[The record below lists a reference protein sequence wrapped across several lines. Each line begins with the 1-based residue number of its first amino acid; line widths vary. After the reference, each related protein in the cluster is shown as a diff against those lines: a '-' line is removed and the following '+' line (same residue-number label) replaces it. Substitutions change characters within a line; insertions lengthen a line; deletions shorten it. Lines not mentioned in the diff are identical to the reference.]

1 MTREATITETE
12 IITLGW
18 WASMEAMPVQDE
30 SSSMF
35 DAATDGEEP
44 QSSSRGD
51 SRRLSELEV
60 EDYKAAAEQFRSP

>member
-12 IITLGW
+12 IMTLGW

-35 DAATDGEEP
+35 DAATDGEKP
-44 QSSSRGD
+44 QSSSVAIADACRVD
-51 SRRLSELEV
+51 LPPE
-60 EDYKAAAEQFRSP
+60 

>member
-12 IITLGW
+12 FMTLGW

-35 DAATDGEEP
+35 DAATDGEKP

>member
-12 IITLGW
+12 IVTLGW

-44 QSSSRGD
+44 QSSSVAIAGD
-51 SRRLSELEV
+51 
-60 EDYKAAAEQFRSP
+60 

>member
-12 IITLGW
+12 FMTLGW

-30 SSSMF
+30 SLSLC

-44 QSSSRGD
+44 QSSSVAIAGD
-51 SRRLSELEV
+51 
-60 EDYKAAAEQFRSP
+60 